1 MTSIKHSIIQ
11 NSKFYIKICKSGNL
25 AALRLESLNACIRS
39 ANFLISDPSRKIV
52 VLSALSGSTN
62 ALIAIGEAAKAFDD
76 AKAAALIED
85 LKTHYGLF
93 IKELYATCSRP
104 CQWSNDRGQ

>member
-1 MTSIKHSIIQ
+1 MTTLDFIKHSKFIIQ
-11 NSKFYIKICKSGNL
+11 NYNMQVWKFGGTSVGKPERMHSIREL
-25 AALRLESLNACIRS
+25 LN
-39 ANFLISDPSRKIV
+39 SDPSRKIV

-85 LKTHYGLF
+85 LRTHYGLF
-93 IKELYATCSRP
+93 IKELYATPDRP
-104 CQWSNDRGQ
+104 GEWSDDRGQ